1 VINVLEILSGGA
13 AEGLIKA
20 LAPSFTSQTGWAIE
34 GDYGAVG
41 AMADKLRAGTRADVV
56 VLTTAVLKGLASD
69 HHLRPGVFQNI
80 GLVQTAIAVR
90 AGDSPPRI
98 DTANTLRDA
107 LLAANAIFVPD
118 TTSSTAGIHVAKVLA
133 QLGIADDVAA
143 RLREFPN
150 GATAMRHLAASK
162 DKHPIGCTQTTE
174 ILMTPGLH
182 LVGPLPPG
190 CELATMYAAAI
201 TARAQDGPVAQKLIG
216 LLAADEHRDL
226 RVRMGF
232 AGA

>member
-1 VINVLEILSGGA
+1 MNVLEILSGGA

-20 LAPSFTSQTGWAIE
+20 LAPLFKNQTGWAIA

-41 AMADKLRAGTRADVV
+41 TMADKLRAGAHADVV
-56 VLTTAVLKGLASD
+56 VLTTVVLNGLASD
-69 HHLRPGVFQNI
+69 HHLRPGAFQNI

-90 AGDSPPRI
+90 AGDSLPRV
-98 DTANTLRDA
+98 DTANALRDA
-107 LLAANAIFVPD
+107 LLAADAIFVPH
-118 TTSSTAGIHVAKVLA
+118 TKSSTAGIHFAKILA
-133 QLGIADDVAA
+133 QLDIADDVAG

-150 GATAMRHLAASK
+150 GATAMKNLAASK
-162 DKHPIGCTQTTE
+162 DKRPIGCTQTTE

-201 TARAQDGPVAQKLIG
+201 TAQAQDAAVAQKLIG
-216 LLAADEHRDL
+216 LLTADEHRDL

>member
-1 VINVLEILSGGA
+1 MNVLEILSGGA

-20 LAPSFTSQTGWAIE
+20 LAPLFKNQTGWAIA

-41 AMADKLRAGTRADVV
+41 TMADKLRAGAHADVV
-56 VLTTAVLKGLASD
+56 VLTTVVLNGLASD
-69 HHLRPGVFQNI
+69 HHLRPGAFQNI

-90 AGDSPPRI
+90 AGDSLPRV
-98 DTANTLRDA
+98 DTANALRDA
-107 LLAANAIFVPD
+107 LLAADAIFVPH
-118 TTSSTAGIHVAKVLA
+118 TKSSTAGIHFAKILA
-133 QLGIADDVAA
+133 QLDIADDVAG

-150 GATAMRHLAASK
+150 GATAMKNLAASK
-162 DKHPIGCTQTTE
+162 DKRPIGCTQTTE

-201 TARAQDGPVAQKLIG
+201 TAQAQDVPVAQKLIG

-226 RVRMGF
+226 RMRVGF
-232 AGA
+232 TGA

>member
-1 VINVLEILSGGA
+1 MNVLEILSGGA

-20 LAPSFTSQTGWAIE
+20 LAPLFKNQTGWAIA

-41 AMADKLRAGTRADVV
+41 TMADKLHAGTHADVV
-56 VLTTAVLKGLASD
+56 VLTTVVLNGLASD
-69 HHLRPGVFQNI
+69 HHLRPGAFQNI

-90 AGDSPPRI
+90 AGDSLPRV
-98 DTANTLRDA
+98 DTANALRDA
-107 LLAANAIFVPD
+107 LLAADAIFVPH
-118 TTSSTAGIHVAKVLA
+118 TKSSTAGIHFAKILA
-133 QLGIADDVAA
+133 QLDIADDVAG

-150 GATAMRHLAASK
+150 GATAMKNLAASK
-162 DKHPIGCTQTTE
+162 DKRPIGCTQTTE

-201 TARAQDGPVAQKLIG
+201 TAQAQDAAVAQKLIG
-216 LLAADEHRDL
+216 LLTADEHRDL